1 MGVDVVEHLPHPRP
15 RATTLLLADPPSRHV
30 DFLFLVVILLDGTAA
45 VVAVLLDDG
54 KLGQRISHSMPYRV
68 GPRKTRLTPH
78 NCIIS
83 SSDRVK

>member
-1 MGVDVVEHLPHPRP
+1 MGVDVVEHLPCPCPHASTLRP
-15 RATTLLLADPPSRHV
+15 ADPPSQHV

-54 KLGQRISHSMPYRV
+54 KLSRRISHSMPYRV

-83 SSDRVK
+83 SDRVK